1 MTDSAGGNERVRRWL
16 RIALAAIAVLVLV
29 LVVPPLIS
37 VSAYKNQITQLISQ
51 SLGRPVSLSSVQ
63 AHILPWPGFEISDLS
78 VAEDPAYGAEPVLHA
93 NRVTASIRLLALLRG
108 RVEIGKISV
117 DEASLNLVRAGPGHW
132 NLDSIFRTAA
142 AQTGATPNA
151 RRVAPLPYLE
161 ATDSRINFK
170 NGVEKLPFSLVDA
183 DLSLW
188 QENPGEWRIRL
199 RGQPARTDV
208 SLHLEETGVVRME
221 ASIRR
226 AAALRQMPLHLDLDW
241 QEAQLGQ
248 LARLATGSD
257 PGWRGD
263 LTGELHLD
271 GTADA
276 AQIAM
281 RLRASGVH
289 RAEFTPVAPLDF
301 DARCGLVYHYAER
314 SIDNLECD
322 SPLGDGRVRVTGE
335 KAALDSSPRFS
346 IELDR
351 IPVTAGLDALRT
363 LRSDLAPDLEARGT
377 VSGKIV
383 YDVRAQANTSPAQQ
397 GPSAKLERNDDT
409 KVRTEEVGPLTG
421 SLTVEDLILSGDGLG
436 KPIQAPKFT
445 LEPVAIDSA
454 TPQPLAQGVQTGTEI
469 PSPALA
475 GSVAVPA
482 GGAVPLILNLRF
494 ALSGYQVAARGQA
507 SFARA
512 RELARVTGIP
522 GTEALAAFAGEPIAV
537 DLVAEGPWMP
547 AEEVASGNSLPADL
561 ASENDSERLPANPPG
576 DSLKTGSGD
585 TLAGT
590 VTVHNANWQ
599 ADYLAGHVV
608 VDNATL
614 HIENHDLRWDPV
626 EFNYGPLRGT
636 ASLTLP
642 SACEPEQAPQQPC
655 RPQFQIRFADLDA
668 SAFESA
674 LLGARAKGTLLS
686 DLIDRLHPSSA
697 PSWPQL
703 EGTVTADSL
712 VLGPVTL
719 QDVAATLRIVPTGAE
734 ITSFDAT
741 IFGGT
746 VHLAGTLT
754 KPASDRDKPDYTLG
768 GDFQKLNAADV
779 GRFLGLRWTG
789 GALSGNGNL
798 ELSGYTD
805 ADLASSAKGDLH
817 FECGQGSISNAKPAV
832 AGGAIKSEPIPAA
845 LARFDRWSGD
855 AAVANGAL
863 QLGQNQVSAG
873 ARKHSVEASV
883 AFGDPPRIDFPPPKP
898 AHPEKRK

>member
-16 RIALAAIAVLVLV
+16 RVALAAIAVLVLV
-29 LVVPPLIS
+29 FVLPPLIS
-37 VSAYKNQITQLISQ
+37 VSAYKNQITHLISQ
-51 SLGRPVSLSSVQ
+51 SLGRPVHLSSVE

-93 NRVTASIRLLALLRG
+93 NKVNASIRLLALLRG

-117 DEASLNLVRAGPGHW
+117 DEASLNLVRAAPGHW

-142 AQTGATPNA
+142 AQTAATPNA

-170 NGVEKLPFSLVDA
+170 NGAEKLPFSLVNA

-188 QENPGEWRIRL
+188 QENSGEWRIRL

-226 AAALRQMPLHLDLDW
+226 AAALRQMPLHLDLEW

-248 LARLATGSD
+248 LARLVTGSD

-301 DARCGLVYHYAER
+301 DARCNLVYHYPER
-314 SIDNLECD
+314 SIENLACD

-335 KAALDSSPRFS
+335 KPGEDSPPRFS
-346 IELDR
+346 VELDR

-363 LRSDLAPDLEARGT
+363 VRSDLAPDLEARGT

-383 YDVRAQANTSPAQQ
+383 YDVRAQANTAPAQP
-397 GPSAKLERNDDT
+397 GPAAKLERNLKA
-409 KVRTEEVGPLTG
+409 KVRTEEAGPLTG

-445 LEPVAIDSA
+445 LEPVAVESV
-454 TPQPLAQGVQTGTEI
+454 TPAPLAQATETGTEI
-469 PSPALA
+469 PAQVLA
-475 GSVAVPA
+475 GSVGIPV
-482 GGAVPLILNLRF
+482 GGAIPLILNLRF
-494 ALSGYQVAARGQA
+494 SLSGYQVAARGQA

-522 GTEALAAFAGEPIAV
+522 GTDALAAFAGEPIAV
-537 DLVAEGPWMP
+537 DLVAEGPWMQ
-547 AEEVASGNSLPADL
+547 AEKIATESALPADL
-561 ASENDSERLPANPPG
+561 AGENPTESSPANSPG
-576 DSLKTGSGD
+576 DLPKTGGGD

-599 ADYLAGHVV
+599 ADFLAGHIV

-614 HIENHDLRWDPV
+614 HIANRDLRWDPV
-626 EFNYGPLRGT
+626 EFTYGPLKGT
-636 ASLTLP
+636 ARLTLP
-642 SACEPEQAPQQPC
+642 SACEPQPPPQQPC
-655 RPQFQIRFADLDA
+655 RAQFQMQFADLDA
-668 SAFESA
+668 SAFEGA
-674 LLGARAKGTLLS
+674 LLGSRSTSTLLS
-686 DLIDRLHPSSA
+686 SLIDRLHPSSA

-712 VLGPVTL
+712 DLGPVTL
-719 QDVAATLRIVPTGAE
+719 QNVAASLRVVPTGAE

-741 IFGGT
+741 LFGGT

-768 GDFQKLNAADV
+768 GDFQKLNAVDV
-779 GRFLGLRWTG
+779 GRYLGLRWTG

-817 FECGQGSISNAKPAV
+817 FECGQGSISNAKSTI
-832 AGGAIKSEPIPAA
+832 AGGAIRSEPLPAS
-845 LARFDRWSGD
+845 LAHFDHWSG
-855 AAVANGAL
+855 AAAIANGAL

-873 ARKHSVEASV
+873 ARKHSVEAAV
-883 AFGDPPRIDFPPPKP
+883 TFGDPPQLTFAPQKLARAD
-898 AHPEKRK
+898 KRR